1 MAAENPVLY
10 KNYAFT
16 QRIIQLYRLLLKQKP
31 PRAIAA
37 QFLRDG
43 TSIGAN
49 VEETTDGFLR
59 CDSAAKCSMAHKKA
73 RATHYWLRLL
83 RDTECLDT
91 CLADFAG

>member
-31 PRAIAA
+31 PRATAA
-37 QFLRDG
+37 QLLRNG

-49 VEETTDGFLR
+49 VEKATGGFSHR
-59 CDSAAKCSMAHKKA
+59 DFAAKHSTAYKKA
-73 RATHYWLRLL
+73 RATHYWPRLL